1 MRANAD
7 LARQVGIA
15 EVEICQDGD
24 VVVLDKGK
32 LTVERGVLPAGYVYL
47 DGSGIG
53 DVEEVL
59 RDRRHLADDGVLIV
73 TLGFEISTGEI
84 VFGPDVDS
92 HGLSDETDEIHA
104 AVAARVIQTLE
115 SLEVPSDLD
124 TVRRKVRTAAG
135 RAVKSAV
142 SRRPVVFP
150 VLIEV

>member
-1 MRANAD
+1 VIV
-7 LARQVGIA
+7 LS
-15 EVEICQDGD
+15 DG
-24 VVVLDKGK
+24 G
-32 LTVERGVLPAGYVYL
+32 LTVERGVLPAGFVYL

-73 TLGFEISTGEI
+73 TVGFVVATGEI

-92 HGLSDETDEIHA
+92 HGVSDDTDDIHA
-104 AVAARVIQTLE
+104 AVRDGVVRGLE
-115 SLEVPSDLD
+115 GLEVPTDLD

-135 RAVKSAV
+135 RAVKKAV
-142 SRRPVVFP
+142 NRRPVVFP